1 MVGLSDKVAEY
12 PIRLSGGQ
20 QQRVAISR
28 ALAMDPKIMLFD
40 EITSALDPANG
51 LPLTKIHP
59 AAFDAHLI
67 DFHSD
72 FRVHVSERLLDVI
85 GGSLSKIC

>member
-1 MVGLSDKVAEY
+1 MVTDGDEQLGQ
-12 PIRLSGGQ
+12 PI
-20 QQRVAISR
+20 IS
-28 ALAMDPKIMLFD
+28 
-40 EITSALDPANG
+40 NG
-51 LPLTKIHP
+51 LPLTTIHH

-67 DFHSD
+67 GFHSD